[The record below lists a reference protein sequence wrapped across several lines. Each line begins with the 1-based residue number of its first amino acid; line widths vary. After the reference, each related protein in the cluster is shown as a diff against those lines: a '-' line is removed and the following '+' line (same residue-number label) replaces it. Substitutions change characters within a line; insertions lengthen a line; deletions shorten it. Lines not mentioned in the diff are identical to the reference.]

1 VLKIRQ
7 ASPHAATF
15 LSPMWRC
22 TPTKPPLPSLKML
35 DYDVVGE
42 QGKEGEPLVVL
53 TRLVVKLQL
62 NLPWKPVLAWVW
74 GVRHEFDPASLQ
86 QVRSHHQR
94 TRWDTRALNRHA
106 QLLSQQTVH
115 KESWE
120 VSAGEGVRQ
129 LFSPGSEVVR
139 SKIPPVG
146 R

>member
-1 VLKIRQ
+1 
-7 ASPHAATF
+7 
-15 LSPMWRC
+15 
-22 TPTKPPLPSLKML
+22 ML

-86 QVRSHHQR
+86 Q
-94 TRWDTRALNRHA
+94 
-106 QLLSQQTVH
+106 TVH

>member
-1 VLKIRQ
+1 MLKICQ
-7 ASPHAATF
+7 ALPLAATF
-15 LSPMWRC
+15 FSPMWRC
-22 TPTKPPLPSLKML
+22 TPTKPPLPSLRML

-94 TRWDTRALNRHA
+94 TRWDTRALNRHTTTIPTDGP
-106 QLLSQQTVH
+106 QREL
-115 KESWE
+115 
-120 VSAGEGVRQ
+120 GGVGGR
-129 LFSPGSEVVR
+129 GRAAVVLPR
-139 SKIPPVG
+139 ERGCPKQDTS